1 MISKKH
7 FDDVARDLD
16 VNLTS
21 GLTTEEAKALAD
33 EAFND
38 QYEAQKTALNDA
50 VEDAKKA
57 KEEACKSPESAA
69 CKRATAD
76 LTKAVNARNSY
87 PETAE
92 DAKKQE
98 QEAQRKAEEEKQAAV
113 ADYLSGVG
121 SLHDICKKYKI
132 SDTHTLR
139 QWISL
144 YNGHKEL
151 KASGTGGSSLM
162 TEGRKT
168 TFEERVEIA
177 SYCISHDHNY
187 AETSEKFKVS
197 YQQARNYTIKYK
209 TGGVA
214 ALQDNRGKRK
224 QEDSLTEMEK
234 LRAEL
239 KLEKAKRQRAEMEL
253 SFLKKLEEIERRR
266 G

>member
-1 MISKKH
+1 MRKYSIEDKLRMVKLVLEDKH
-7 FDDVARDLD
+7 SITSTA
-16 VNLTS
+16 VNEGIDHTTLAEWIRNYQIF
-21 GLTTEEAKALAD
+21 GL
-33 EAFND
+33 EAF
-38 QYEAQKTALNDA
+38 QHKGWTKRTSAE
-50 VEDAKKA
+50 
-57 KEEACKSPESAA
+57 KETVVKE
-69 CKRATAD
+69 
-76 LTKAVNARNSY
+76 
-87 PETAE
+87 
-92 DAKKQE
+92 
-98 QEAQRKAEEEKQAAV
+98 
-113 ADYLSGVG
+113 YLSGQG
-121 SLHDICKKYKI
+121 SLRDLCKKYKI
-132 SDTHTLR
+132 SSTHTLR

-144 YNGHKEL
+144 YNGHKKL

-197 YQQARNYTIKYK
+197 YQQARNYTIKYE
-209 TGGVA
+209 TGGVS

-224 QEDSLTEMEK
+224 PEDSLTEVEK

>member
-1 MISKKH
+1 MQKYSVEDKLRMIQLVLEEKH
-7 FDDVARDLD
+7 SINSVAM
-16 VNLTS
+16 NE
-21 GLTTEEAKALAD
+21 GIALATLQGWIRNYQSIGV
-33 EAFND
+33 EAF
-38 QYEAQKTALNDA
+38 YRIGWT
-50 VEDAKKA
+50 
-57 KEEACKSPESAA
+57 
-69 CKRATAD
+69 KR
-76 LTKAVNARNSY
+76 SS
-87 PETAE
+87 
-92 DAKKQE
+92 
-98 QEAQRKAEEEKQAAV
+98 EEKQAAV

-151 KASGTGGSSLM
+151 RASRTGGSSLM
-162 TEGRKT
+162 TKGRKT

-197 YQQARNYTIKYK
+197 YQQARNYTIKYE
-209 TGGVA
+209 TNGVT

-224 QEDSLTEMEK
+224 PEDSLTEIEK
-234 LRAEL
+234 LQAEL
-239 KLEKAKRQRAEMEL
+239 KMEKAKRQRAEMEL